1 MEVANLIEM
10 PPAPQPARPT
20 FRPLPPIERFEP
32 RALRIFAAVLAC
44 AIAVAYF
51 WFILQYWAPSH
62 PGVDQNGYLVGG
74 KQLAWTGSTGMK
86 PDEPLG
92 FVSNMWVLNPETG
105 VNYPKYP
112 VGLPLLYAIVLWTCG
127 AAGPKAAF
135 LVSPTGA
142 ASAVL
147 GMYFL
152 ARRFAGPF
160 ASLMAML
167 LLAFSPVTLVLADNP
182 NSHASCLAFCVWG
195 AFMLVRFWE
204 TGSIWRGIV
213 GGFLLGFAATIRY
226 TEGLLGLMIG
236 LAVLSFIVSHRW
248 RAISIAAC
256 VWCAMYVVLMH
267 PEKFAVVAYAFGTA
281 ASGIAA
287 HPVIASISVAA
298 VIAGIVS
305 AIGMA
310 SIGPIISH
318 HWRAICL
325 ASIACWALLF
335 VLMFPEK
342 LAVGAYFTNKAWP
355 WITGHPLIVLIS
367 LAVILLAFTVWEL
380 AAEYRRDAAFLTD
393 WRTPLRLASPVLG
406 WLIPMIWLLGFN
418 RIAMGTWTG
427 YDTTNESVPG
437 SAFTFDH
444 VADNWELFFRK
455 VHDTGLFFTLPLGL
469 LGMCLALRTGM
480 RRASLLWLWLVPG
493 TGVYL
498 SYYWAPERGMSYLRF
513 FLTLLPPLVIGTAVV
528 IDLVIASAT
537 TRFGKIVSPL
547 MGGVIVAIACGMNL
561 YRGQLGLE
569 DGQETG
575 VGMESQFRQQM
586 NLAALANVVTTT
598 VPKGSVLLSQS
609 AQLNDLQF
617 VGDYDCFA
625 TEYFTAANATRL
637 KSQKD
642 RLDPDDPDPIQPARR
657 DYLYELTKDKSDD
670 QLAQMQTDLIR
681 RSIAAGK
688 RVFLLASRTQ
698 SPSLTKRYEKADIG
712 LTWAVRARYH
722 DLPRLNAG
730 DDPVPPAADPRG
742 RRGGFGGF
750 GGFGGPNARGGVRGQ
765 RAGNS
770 PFREAVQ
777 QWQIIEITRRPERPA
792 EPKPAPK
799 PAAKP
804 ATPPPAAVKPA
815 APKPVEAKP
824 VAPKPPEPKAAEPK
838 AAAPKP
844 VEPKAAEPKPADV
857 KSAAVVPAA
866 LVTPPAA
873 PPPAPAGIKSADPV
887 VGPKSPTTKPAEVK
901 PTEPPPAP
909 AAVR

>member
-1 MEVANLIEM
+1 MEVANLIAM
-10 PPAPQPARPT
+10 PPDLEPARPA
-20 FRPLPPIERFEP
+20 FRPLPLIERYEP
-32 RALRIFAAVLAC
+32 RALRIAAATLAC

-92 FVSNMWVLNPETG
+92 FVSNMWVRNDETG
-105 VNYPKYP
+105 INYPKYP

-135 LVSPTGA
+135 LVSPIGA
-142 ASAVL
+142 AAAVL

-256 VWCAMYVVLMH
+256 VWCAMYLVLIH
-267 PEKFAVVAYAFGTA
+267 PEKFAGVAYAGGAA
-281 ASGIAA
+281 ASWIAD
-287 HPVIASISVAA
+287 HPLIASISVVAA
-298 VIAGIVS
+298 IAGIGS
-305 AIGMA
+305 AIGLA
-310 SIGPIISH
+310 SISQIISH

-325 ASIACWALLF
+325 ASIACWTLLL

-342 LAVGAYFTNKAWP
+342 LAVGAFVTDKAWP
-355 WITGHPLIVLIS
+355 WITGHPRIVLIS
-367 LAVILLAFTVWEL
+367 LAVVITAFTVWEVL
-380 AAEYRRDAAFLTD
+380 AEYRRDASFITD

-444 VADNWELFFRK
+444 VADNWELFCRK

-493 TGVYL
+493 TAVYL

-528 IDLVIASAT
+528 LDLVISSAA

-586 NLAALANVVTTT
+586 NLAALANVVTST
-598 VPKGSVLLSQS
+598 VPKGSVLLGQS
-609 AQLNDLQF
+609 AQLNDIQF

-637 KSQKD
+637 KAQKD
-642 RLDPDDPDPIQPARR
+642 RLEPDEADPLQPARL
-657 DYLYELTKDKSDD
+657 DYLYDLTKDKNDD
-670 QLAQMQTDLIR
+670 QLAQMQIDLIR
-681 RSIAAGK
+681 RSIASGK
-688 RVFLLASRTQ
+688 RVFLLAARSQ
-698 SPSLTKRYEKADIG
+698 SPSLTKRYEKAEAG
-712 LTWAVRARYH
+712 LTWAVRARYN

-730 DDPVPPAADPRG
+730 DEPAVPPNDPRA
-742 RRGGFGGF
+742 RRTGFGGM
-750 GGFGGPNARGGVRGQ
+750 NARGGMRGQ
-765 RAGNS
+765 RGGPNGV
-770 PFREAVQ
+770 FREPVQ
-777 QWQIIEITRRPERPA
+777 QWQIIEITRRPDRPA
-792 EPKPAPK
+792 EPKPPPKPEAKPPAKPAAPAPK
-799 PAAKP
+799 PVAKP
-804 ATPPPAAVKPA
+804 ATPPPAAAKPA
-815 APKPVEAKP
+815 EAQPVEAKP
-824 VAPKPPEPKAAEPK
+824 VVPQPPEPKAATPK
-838 AAAPKP
+838 VVESKP
-844 VEPKAAEPKPADV
+844 AEPKPAV
-857 KSAAVVPAA
+857 
-866 LVTPPAA
+866 VTPPIPAA
-873 PPPAPAGIKSADPV
+873 PPPPAIKPADPV
-887 VGPKSPTTKPAEVK
+887 VVPKSPTTKPAEVK
-901 PTEPPPAP
+901 PIELPPAP
-909 AAVR
+909 AAAR